1 MNQLLSGL
9 KRVRKIKM
17 KENLYQAAKEYA
29 EVIEK
34 IEKATDP
41 KKLQLLEE
49 KRVELHWKFI
59 DMLKKQGIE
68 FKDRDHATRIAIR
81 IAHGE
86 L

>member
-1 MNQLLSGL
+1 
-9 KRVRKIKM
+9 M
-17 KENLYQAAKEYA
+17 KENLYEAARKYV
-29 EVIEK
+29 EVIET
-34 IEKATDP
+34 IEKTTDP
-41 KKLQLLEE
+41 KELRRLEE

-59 DMLKKQGIE
+59 DILKKQGIE

>member
-1 MNQLLSGL
+1 
-9 KRVRKIKM
+9 M
-17 KENLYQAAKEYA
+17 KDNLYKATKKYVEMP
-29 EVIEK
+29 EK
-34 IEKATDP
+34 IEQTSDP
-41 KKLQLLEE
+41 KELERLEE

-59 DMLKKQGIE
+59 DLLKSQGIK

>member
-1 MNQLLSGL
+1 M
-9 KRVRKIKM
+9 
-17 KENLYQAAKEYA
+17 
-29 EVIEK
+29 EVIER
-34 IEKATDP
+34 IEKTTDP

-81 IAHGE
+81 IAHAE